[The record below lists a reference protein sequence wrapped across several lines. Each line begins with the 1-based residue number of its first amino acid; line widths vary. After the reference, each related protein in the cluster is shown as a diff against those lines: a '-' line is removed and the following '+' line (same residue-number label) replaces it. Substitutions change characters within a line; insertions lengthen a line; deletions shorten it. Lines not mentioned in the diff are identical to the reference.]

1 MATFDDNTL
10 YILDSYG
17 LIYRAY
23 FAFIS
28 HPLTNSK
35 GENISA
41 VFGFFRNL
49 ANVLQHYKP
58 KCLVAALDSIGPT
71 FRHERYPEYKANRP
85 KSPDDLIA
93 QIPWI
98 EEILETLGIP
108 SIRVNG
114 YEADDVIA
122 TLARKCEN
130 AGRTC
135 RILSGD
141 KDLMQL
147 VDDYVQILK
156 PDPQG
161 TWKVVGPEGVKA
173 EWGVMPDGLL
183 DLLSLYG
190 DTADNV
196 PGVKGV
202 GVKTG
207 VKYLEQYGS
216 LEGIYEHADEIKGA
230 IGEKIRAGRE
240 SAFFSKELITLCE
253 TVPLDEI
260 PQLNQII
267 NLLKGEKCKTA
278 FEERYNFA
286 GASDLLMKYETPSL
300 AKSFAALGNAQFTIS
315 NSKLDTKG
323 EKTDSK
329 KAEKNGKSESENNS
343 ELCIVNCELKD
354 PVKNKG
360 NYKAITKLEDL
371 QKYISD
377 CIKAGVL
384 AYDSETTGLDT
395 LNDKI
400 LGFSLSYE
408 KGTGVWVPL
417 SAGDSLFDNDFI
429 SKDDAFREL
438 ARIFDNEKITVAMH
452 NAKFDYKILVSNG
465 MKFDGGR
472 MKCNLVDTL
481 IAAWLMDPDKSFKKT
496 HSLENLGI
504 VDLGLIGIEYEDIVG
519 KKQTFSDVPLETQAE
534 YASEDADFTLQL
546 WQKYEGE
553 LKEKN
558 LWDLFANLEMPLL
571 KVLTDMEIAGIH
583 LDTKSLDEY
592 DVELTGKIEDIQNAI
607 YAEVGH
613 SFNIASPKQLGEV
626 LFEELGYKATKKTKT
641 GYSTDNSVLEE
652 LAVYHPLCNKIIEFR
667 ELSKLQSTYVEALP
681 KLVDKEDR
689 IHTSF
694 MQTGTATGRLSSTN
708 PNLQNIPVRNE
719 MGRRIRSAFTAPKGK
734 VYISADYS
742 QIELVVLSHLSGD
755 PAMCK
760 AFNEGTDVHKATA
773 SMIYGVGIDE
783 VTPEMR
789 RTAKTIN
796 FGVIYG
802 MGAFSLA
809 KDLGISNTQGRIF
822 IDKYYEQY
830 SSIRKFMDDTISK
843 AESQKYLETI
853 LGRRRYISGIDSS
866 NKMIKN
872 AADRIAKN
880 TPIQGSAA
888 DIVKL
893 AMLSLDK
900 KLRESGSPARLLLQV
915 HDELILECPDDKAT
929 VDATI
934 SMVKDCMENA
944 MKLSVPLKVS
954 IEYGKNWGEF
964 H

>member
-10 YILDSYG
+10 YVLDSYG

-71 FRHERYPEYKANRP
+71 FRHEAFPEYKANRP
-85 KSPDDLIA
+85 KSPEDLIA

-98 EEILETLGIP
+98 EEILNTLGIP

-122 TLARKCEN
+122 TLARKCEK

-147 VDDYVQILK
+147 VNDSIQILK
-156 PDPQG
+156 PDPAG
-161 TWKVVGPEGVKA
+161 NWKVVGAEGVKA
-173 EWGVMPDGLL
+173 EWGVGPEGLL
-183 DLLSLYG
+183 DLLSLTG
-190 DTADNV
+190 DQADNV
-196 PGVKGV
+196 PGVKGC
-202 GVKTG
+202 GIKTG
-207 VKYLEQYGS
+207 LKYLEQYGS

-240 SAFFSKELITLCE
+240 DAFKSKELITLCE
-253 TVPLDEI
+253 TVPLDGLPE
-260 PQLNQII
+260 LEQIVT
-267 NLLKGEKCKTA
+267 LLKGEKCKTS
-278 FEERYNFA
+278 FEERYNFP
-286 GASDLLMKYETPSL
+286 GASELLMKYETPSI
-300 AKSFAALGNAQFTIS
+300 AKSFAALGNGIVPAALEAGTS
-315 NSKLDTKG
+315 PAKVSKL
-323 EKTDSK
+323 E
-329 KAEKNGKSESENNS
+329 KSEKSEIKNTSGVSSENQAFP
-343 ELCIVNCELKD
+343 EPK
-354 PVKNKG
+354 KNHG
-360 NYKAITKLEDL
+360 EYKAITEIGDL
-371 QKYISD
+371 KKYID
-377 CIKAGVL
+377 ECVKTGVL

-400 LGFSLSYE
+400 LGFSLSYK

-417 SAGDSLFDNDFI
+417 SAGDSLFDNYYI
-429 SKDDAFREL
+429 SKEEAFSEL
-438 ARIFDNEKITVAMH
+438 KRLFDNPKITVAMH

-481 IAAWLMDPDKSFKKT
+481 VAAWLMDPDKSFKKS
-496 HSLENLGI
+496 HSLENLGM
-504 VDLGLIGIEYEDIVG
+504 VDLGLIGIEYDDIVG
-519 KKQTFSDVPLETQAE
+519 KKQTFSDVPLETQAQ

-558 LWDLFANLEMPLL
+558 LWKLFSELEMPLL
-571 KVLTDMEIAGIH
+571 KVLVDMEVAGIH
-583 LDTKSLDEY
+583 LDTKALDEY
-592 DVELTGKIEDIQNAI
+592 NVELTGKIEDIQNSI

-681 KLVDKEDR
+681 KLVDSESK

-843 AESQKYLETI
+843 AESQEYLETI
-853 LGRRRYISGIDSS
+853 LGRRRYISGINSS
-866 NKMIKN
+866 NKILKN
-872 AADRIAKN
+872 AAERIAKN
-880 TPIQGSAA
+880 TPVQGSAA

-900 KLRESGSPARLLLQV
+900 KLQETESPARLLLQV
-915 HDELILECPDDKAT
+915 HDELILECPDDKT
-929 VDATI
+929 VIEETI
-934 SMVKDCMENA
+934 SMVKECMEGA
-944 MKLSVPLKVS
+944 MKLAVPLKVS
-954 IEYGKNWGEF
+954 VEYGKNWGQF

>member
-1 MATFDDNTL
+1 MATFDENTL

-71 FRHERYPEYKANRP
+71 FRHERYPEYKATRP
-85 KSPDDLIA
+85 KSPEDLIA

-114 YEADDVIA
+114 YEADDIIA

-147 VDDYVQILK
+147 VDDYIQILK
-156 PDPQG
+156 PDPTG
-161 TWKVVGPEGVKA
+161 NWKVVGPEGVKA

-253 TVPLDEI
+253 TVPLDDL
-260 PQLNQII
+260 PQLNQIV

-300 AKSFAALGNAQFTIS
+300 AKSFAALGGGMVSAES
-315 NSKLDTKG
+315 SAAV
-323 EKTDSK
+323 EKVS
-329 KAEKNGKSESENNS
+329 KAEKSAVAAVPVENAS
-343 ELCIVNCELKD
+343 VPE
-354 PVKNKG
+354 PQKNHG
-360 NYKAITKLEDL
+360 NYKAITEIGELK
-371 QKYISD
+371 KYID
-377 CIKAGVL
+377 EAVKKGVV

-408 KGTGVWVPL
+408 KGNGVWVPL
-417 SAGDSLFDNDFI
+417 SAGDSLFDNDYI
-429 SKDDAFREL
+429 TKDDAFKEL
-438 ARIFDNEKITVAMH
+438 SRIFDNEKITVAMH
-452 NAKFDYKILVSNG
+452 NAKFDYKILASNG
-465 MKFDGGR
+465 MKFEGGR

-481 IAAWLMDPDKSFKKT
+481 VAAWLMDPDKSFKKS

-504 VDLGLIGIEYEDIVG
+504 VDLGLIGIEYDDIVG

-546 WQKYEGE
+546 WQKYESE

-558 LWDLFANLEMPLL
+558 LWKLFSELEMPLL

-802 MGAFSLA
+802 MGAYSLA
-809 KDLGISNTQGRIF
+809 KDLGISNTQGKIF

-830 SSIRKFMDDTISK
+830 SSIRKFMDDTIAS
-843 AESQKYLETI
+843 AESTGYLETI
-853 LGRRRYISGIDSS
+853 LGRRRYISGINSS
-866 NKMIKN
+866 NKMLKN
-872 AADRIAKN
+872 AAERIAKN
-880 TPIQGSAA
+880 TPVQGSAA

-929 VDATI
+929 VEATI

-954 IEYGKNWGEF
+954 VEYGKNWGEF

>member
-1 MATFDDNTL
+1 MAKFDEDTL

-122 TLARKCEN
+122 TLARKCEK

-135 RILSGD
+135 RVLSGD

-147 VDDYVQILK
+147 VNDQIQILK
-156 PDPQG
+156 PDPTG
-161 TWKVVGPEGVKA
+161 SWKVVGPEGVKA
-173 EWGVMPDGLL
+173 EWGVMPEGLL

-202 GVKTG
+202 GIKTG
-207 VKYLEQYGS
+207 LKYLEEYGS

-240 SAFFSKELITLCE
+240 NAFFSKELITLCE
-253 TVPLDEI
+253 TVPLDDL
-260 PQLNQII
+260 PQLEQIV
-267 NLLKGEKCKTA
+267 NLLKGEKCKTS
-278 FEERYNFA
+278 FEERYNFT
-286 GASDLLMKYETPSL
+286 GAAELLMKYEAPSL
-300 AKSFAALGNAQFTIS
+300 AKSFSALG
-315 NSKLDTKG
+315 G
-323 EKTDSK
+323 KTVEMPAAESK
-329 KAEKNGKSESENNS
+329 KAEGKVSAAKKTPEVEEKQNNLQIP
-343 ELCIVNCELKD
+343 EPK
-354 PVKNKG
+354 KNKG
-360 NYKAITKLEDL
+360 KYKAITGVAELK
-371 QKYISD
+371 KYID
-377 CIKAGVL
+377 GCIKCGVV

-400 LGFSLSYE
+400 LGFSLSCE
-408 KGTGVWVPL
+408 KGTGVWVPI
-417 SAGDSLFDNDFI
+417 SAGDSLFDNDYV
-429 SKDDAFREL
+429 SKDDAFKEL
-438 ARIFDNEKITVAMH
+438 ARIFDNPKITVVMH
-452 NAKFDYKILVSNG
+452 NAKFDYKVLVSNG
-465 MKFDGGR
+465 MKFEGGR

-481 IAAWLMDPDKSFKKT
+481 VAAWLMDPDKSFKKS

-504 VDLGLIGIEYEDIVG
+504 VDLGLIGIEYGDIVG
-519 KKQTFSDVPLETQAE
+519 KKQTFSDVPLEIQAE

-546 WQKYEGE
+546 WQKYEPE
-553 LKEKN
+553 LKEKK
-558 LWDLFANLEMPLL
+558 LWDLFSNLEMPLL
-571 KVLTDMEIAGIH
+571 KVLVDMEIAGIH
-583 LDTKSLDEY
+583 LNTKSLDEY

-652 LAVYHPLCNKIIEFR
+652 LAQFHPLCNKIIEFR

-681 KLVDKEDR
+681 KLVDSEDR

-760 AFNEGTDVHKATA
+760 AFNEGIDVHKATA
-773 SMIYGVGIDE
+773 SMIYGVGVDE
-783 VTPEMR
+783 VTPDMR

-830 SSIRKFMDDTISK
+830 SSIRKFMDETISF
-843 AESQKYLETI
+843 AENTGYLETI
-853 LGRRRYISGIDSS
+853 LGRRRYIAGINSS
-866 NKMIKN
+866 NKMLKN
-872 AADRIAKN
+872 AAERIAKN
-880 TPIQGSAA
+880 TPVQGSAA

-900 KLRESGSPARLLLQV
+900 KLRESGSPAKLLLQV

-929 VDATI
+929 IEQTI
-934 SMVKDCMENA
+934 SIVKECMENA

-954 IEYGKNWGEF
+954 VEYGKNWGEF

>member
-1 MATFDDNTL
+1 
-10 YILDSYG
+10 
-17 LIYRAY
+17 
-23 FAFIS
+23 
-28 HPLTNSK
+28 
-35 GENISA
+35 
-41 VFGFFRNL
+41 
-49 ANVLQHYKP
+49 
-58 KCLVAALDSIGPT
+58 
-71 FRHERYPEYKANRP
+71 
-85 KSPDDLIA
+85 
-93 QIPWI
+93 
-98 EEILETLGIP
+98 
-108 SIRVNG
+108 
-114 YEADDVIA
+114 
-122 TLARKCEN
+122 
-130 AGRTC
+130 
-135 RILSGD
+135 
-141 KDLMQL
+141 MQL
-147 VDDYVQILK
+147 VNDSIQILK
-156 PDPQG
+156 PDPTG
-161 TWKVVGPEGVKA
+161 NWKVVGPEGVKA
-173 EWGVMPDGLL
+173 EWGVGPEGLL
-183 DLLSLYG
+183 DLLSLTG
-190 DTADNV
+190 DQADNV
-196 PGVKGV
+196 PGVKGC
-202 GVKTG
+202 GIKTG
-207 VKYLEQYGS
+207 LKYLEQYGS

-240 SAFFSKELITLCE
+240 DAFKSKELITLCE
-253 TVPLDEI
+253 TVPLDDLPE
-260 PQLNQII
+260 LEKII
-267 NLLKGEKCKTA
+267 TLLKGEKCKTP

-286 GASDLLMKYETPSL
+286 SAAELLMNYETPSL
-300 AKSFAALGNAQFTIS
+300 AKNIAALGNAEFTIN
-315 NSKLDTKG
+315 NSQL
-323 EKTDSK
+323 DSK
-329 KAEKNGKSESENNS
+329 SKNTASKKSDEMGKSEAETMNNS
-343 ELCIVNCELKD
+343 LLPE

-360 NYKAITKLEDL
+360 NYKAITNLADL
-371 QKYISD
+371 KKFID
-377 CIKAGVL
+377 GALKAQVI

-417 SAGDSLFDNDFI
+417 SDGDSLFDNDYI
-429 SKDDAFREL
+429 SRDEAFKEL
-438 ARIFDNEKITVAMH
+438 TRIFDNPEVTVAMH

-481 IAAWLMDPDKSFKKT
+481 VAAWLMDPDKSFKKS

-504 VDLGLIGIEYEDIVG
+504 VDLGLIGIEYDDIVG
-519 KKQTFSDVPLETQAE
+519 KKQTFSDVPLETQAN

-546 WQKYEGE
+546 WQKYEPE
-553 LKEKN
+553 LKEKK
-558 LWDLFANLEMPLL
+558 LWDLFSNVEMPLL

-592 DVELTGKIEDIQNAI
+592 DVELTSKIEDIQNAI

-830 SSIRKFMDDTISK
+830 SSIRKFMDDTIST
-843 AESQKYLETI
+843 AEKQKYLETI

-880 TPIQGSAA
+880 TPVQGSAA

-900 KLRESGSPARLLLQV
+900 KLRESGSHAKLLLQV
-915 HDELILECPDDKAT
+915 HDELILECPDDKT
-929 VDATI
+929 TI
-934 SMVKDCMENA
+934 DQTIVMVKDCMENA
-944 MKLSVPLKVS
+944 MKLTVPLKVS
-954 IEYGKNWGEF
+954 VEFGKNWGEF

>member
-10 YILDSYG
+10 YVLDSYG

-71 FRHERYPEYKANRP
+71 FRHEAFPEYKANRS
-85 KSPDDLIA
+85 KSPEDLIA

-98 EEILETLGIP
+98 EEILNILGIP

-122 TLARKCEN
+122 TLARRCEK

-147 VDDYVQILK
+147 VNDSIQILK
-156 PDPQG
+156 PDPTG
-161 TWKVVGPEGVKA
+161 NWKVVGAEGVKA
-173 EWGVMPDGLL
+173 EWGVGPEGLL
-183 DLLSLYG
+183 DLLSLTG
-190 DTADNV
+190 DQADNV
-196 PGVKGV
+196 PGVKGC
-202 GVKTG
+202 GIKTG
-207 VKYLEQYGS
+207 LKFLEQYGS

-240 SAFFSKELITLCE
+240 DAFKSKELITLCE
-253 TVPLDEI
+253 TVPLDDLPE
-260 PQLNQII
+260 LEQIVT
-267 NLLKGEKCKTA
+267 LLKGEKCKTP
-278 FEERYNFA
+278 FEERYDFK
-286 GASDLLMKYETPSL
+286 GASELLMKYETPSL
-300 AKSFAALGNAQFTIS
+300 AKSFAALGNGTVPATAEPAKA
-315 NSKLDTKG
+315 SKT
-323 EKTDSK
+323 EKS
-329 KAEKNGKSESENNS
+329 APAVSSENS
-343 ELCIVNCELKD
+343 ALPEPK
-354 PVKNKG
+354 KNKG
-360 NYKAITKLEDL
+360 NYKAMTKLEDL
-371 QKYISD
+371 KKYID
-377 CIKAGVL
+377 GAIKAGVV

-395 LNDKI
+395 FNDRI

-417 SAGDSLFDNDFI
+417 SAGDSLFDNDYI
-429 SKDDAFREL
+429 TKDEAFKEL
-438 ARIFDNEKITVAMH
+438 VRIFDNPKITVVMH
-452 NAKFDYKILVSNG
+452 NAKFDYKILSSNG

-481 IAAWLMDPDKSFKKT
+481 IAAWLMDPDKSFKKS

-504 VDLGLIGIEYEDIVG
+504 VDLGLIGIEYDDIVG

-534 YASEDADFTLQL
+534 YASEDADFTFQL
-546 WQKYEGE
+546 WQKYEPE
-553 LKEKN
+553 LKEKK
-558 LWDLFANLEMPLL
+558 LWDLFSNVEMPLL
-571 KVLTDMEIAGIH
+571 KVLVDMEIAGIH
-583 LDTKSLDEY
+583 LNTKSLDEY

-652 LAVYHPLCNKIIEFR
+652 LAVFHPLCNKIIEFR

-755 PAMCK
+755 PAMCR
-760 AFNEGTDVHKATA
+760 AFNDGTDVHKATA

-802 MGAFSLA
+802 MGAYSLA

-830 SSIRKFMDDTISK
+830 SSIRKFMDETISR

-853 LGRRRYISGIDSS
+853 LGRRRYISGIDSP

-880 TPIQGSAA
+880 TPVQGSAA

-900 KLRESGSPARLLLQV
+900 KLHESGSPAKLLLQV
-915 HDELILECPDDKAT
+915 HDELILECPDDQN
-929 VDATI
+929 VIESTI
-934 SMVKDCMENA
+934 SMVKECMENA

-954 IEYGKNWGEF
+954 VEYGKNWGEF